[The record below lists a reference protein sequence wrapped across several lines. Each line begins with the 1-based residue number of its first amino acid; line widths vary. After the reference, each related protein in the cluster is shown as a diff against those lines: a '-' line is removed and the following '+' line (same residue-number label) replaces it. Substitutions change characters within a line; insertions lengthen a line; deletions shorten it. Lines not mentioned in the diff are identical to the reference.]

1 MPKALYRKYRPTKLA
16 DVIGE
21 EHITNVL
28 KNHIDT
34 KKISHAYLFTGPR
47 GTGKTSVARI
57 FAHQINDFPYE
68 IEDNYLDIIEIDA
81 ASNTG
86 VENIRELREKA
97 IIAPNTGKYK
107 VYIID
112 EVHMLSKSAFNAL
125 LKTLEEPPEHV
136 VFIMATTDAHKIP
149 ITITSR
155 AQTYQFKLADQDTML
170 KHLKKIAK
178 QEAIDI
184 NDDAL
189 KIIVKR
195 GGGSFRDSL
204 SLLDQISTLNNQ
216 KITADIINSAFGLPE
231 DSIIDNL
238 CSAYQNADIASVKT
252 TLKQLLISGTK
263 PEVLTEELVK
273 YIIENPSPELLP
285 LLSNLTDIKPPF
297 VEAKLLLALLDQTS
311 ANAPFN
317 APTSTRLIAQSN
329 SAPAAPTVPKETS
342 LTKLQSKPQKS
353 TDSFDWDNFLEKV
366 KNEDSGIAAMLRN
379 FNYEFKDNEL
389 HLYPPNAANQTL
401 LSNARRKQLLIEI
414 SGHNVI
420 INKAGTKPSEAK
432 KDSTIAQISA
442 IMGNVQEV
450 KNGGENPF

>member
-97 IIAPNTGKYK
+97 IITPNTGKYK

-297 VEAKLLLALLDQTS
+297 VEAKLLLALLG
-311 ANAPFN
+311 
-317 APTSTRLIAQSN
+317 PTSINTTPILQSKTT
-329 SAPAAPTVPKETS
+329 PTTPTTPKTS
-342 LTKLQSKPQKS
+342 SPKKTQSKPQKS

-401 LSNARRKQLLIEI
+401 LSNARRKQLLIKI